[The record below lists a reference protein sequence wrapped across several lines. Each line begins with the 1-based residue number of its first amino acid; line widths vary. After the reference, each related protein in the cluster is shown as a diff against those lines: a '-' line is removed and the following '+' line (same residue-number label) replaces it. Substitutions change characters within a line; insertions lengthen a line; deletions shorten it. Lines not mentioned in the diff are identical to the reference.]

1 MPITTLTKALIATHE
16 RLYPRVAVAAEAG
29 GAGGWAACRRW
40 PVPEE
45 SAKLA
50 GELRAGRRSSCSSK
64 RRARHRPAADEPGP
78 ERSTMP
84 RSPWRSGQ
92 ALAGLEAFEGEHAM
106 LSHKHQAICWLLPDG
121 QRQPVARHLPATPPK
136 HATAWA
142 AEEHQ
147 FSEADHQARHAALHR
162 ARECHLP
169 ARLPR
174 SPAGRQAAARPL
186 DEFEIV

>member
-1 MPITTLTKALIATHE
+1 MPITLTKALIATHE
-16 RLYPRVAVAAEAG
+16 RLFRRIASLLKQVERVAGRQPTMA
-29 GAGGWAACRRW
+29 
-40 PVPEE
+40 VPEE

-50 GELRAGRRSSCSSK
+50 RELCRETVELLGKDGRGIGLPRTAKAGTLDHT
-64 RRARHRPAADEPGP
+64 ALAVAL
-78 ERSTMP
+78 
-84 RSPWRSGQ
+84 GQ

-147 FSEADHQARHAALHR
+147 FSEADRKR
-162 ARECHLP
+162 VMRRFIERENVIYLRGYHDCQQGKP
-169 ARLPR
+169 PR
-174 SPAGRQAAARPL
+174 EPL